1 MIVRP
6 DEQSEARMPLEST
19 ITAAI
24 KRAAEADGWWVMK
37 IHGSQYQLAGVP
49 DLLCLKEG
57 RAAFIEVKQPG
68 KQPSAIQWKRMEELA
83 CVGCVPCTVASDVET
98 ALYFLGRIVRST
110 KPTNRPR
117 VESVV
122 DRRPAKAER
131 RGSRCQR

>member
-1 MIVRP
+1 
-6 DEQSEARMPLEST
+6 MPLEST

-49 DLLCLKEG
+49 DLLCLKAG
-57 RAAFIEVKQPG
+57 LAAFIEVKQPG
-68 KQPSAIQWKRMEELA
+68 KQPTAIQRKRMQEIASIGRVA
-83 CVGCVPCTVASDVET
+83 CFVASDVET
-98 ALYFLGRIVRST
+98 ALYFLDRIVRST

-117 VESVV
+117 VESAV

-131 RGSRCQR
+131 RGIRCQR